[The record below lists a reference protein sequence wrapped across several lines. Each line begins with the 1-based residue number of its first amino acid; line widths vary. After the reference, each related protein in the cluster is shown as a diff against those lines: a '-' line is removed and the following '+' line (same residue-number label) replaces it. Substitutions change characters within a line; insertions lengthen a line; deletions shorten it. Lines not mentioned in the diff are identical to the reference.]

1 MADKDKKLPQNAPGK
16 YYVDE
21 MCTACQVCT
30 DVAPDHFRLDDEE
43 GTAYVFNQ
51 PSTQEEKEECTE
63 AMKGCPC
70 EAIGNDG
77 D

>member
-1 MADKDKKLPQNAPGK
+1 MADKTLKLPQNVPGR

-21 MCTACQVCT
+21 TCTACQVCT
-30 DVAPDHFRLDDEE
+30 DAAPDHFRLDDEE

-51 PSTQEEKEECTE
+51 PSTQEEAEECRE
-63 AMKGCPC
+63 AMNGCPC
-70 EAIGNDG
+70 ESIGDDG

>member
-1 MADKDKKLPQNAPGK
+1 MADKTLKLPENFPGK

-21 MCTACQVCT
+21 TCTACQVCT
-30 DVAPDHFRLDDEE
+30 GAAPNHFRMNDEE
-43 GTAYVFNQ
+43 ETAHVFNQ
-51 PSTQEEKEECTE
+51 PSTQEEEEECRE

-70 EAIGNDG
+70 ESIGDDG